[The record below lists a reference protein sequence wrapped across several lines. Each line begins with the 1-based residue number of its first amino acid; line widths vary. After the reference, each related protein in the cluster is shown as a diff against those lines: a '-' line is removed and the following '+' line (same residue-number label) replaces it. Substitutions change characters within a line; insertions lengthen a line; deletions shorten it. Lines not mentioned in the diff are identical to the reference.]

1 MQRLNSYRMR
11 LVLVGFVAGIVFG
24 SGRVDADF
32 TFGEPTNLPAYLANS
47 SSSSYY
53 GDDLCVSAF
62 FSSAPRVL
70 ADRVG
75 TIYGVRLG
83 QALVMTGTHL

>member
-47 SSSSYY
+47 NVKRPTEQ
-53 GDDLCVSAF
+53 GW
-62 FSSAPRVL
+62 
-70 ADRVG
+70 
-75 TIYGVRLG
+75 
-83 QALVMTGTHL
+83 